1 MFKKSFYKETQ
12 ENIVEEIKED
22 LVRLVLTHLPHL
34 QLSKVRQDDLWEFI
48 AIKLNN
54 RLLKDAL
61 NETLSSKFS
70 KVDEL
75 PTLNGPFIKTLYDK
89 LFKDFKKRLVFKV
102 NNNTS
107 PLIEFNYGSNRTMD
121 LFDEPVE
128 KMLCKLYDMESQSIE
143 LLSKIS
149 LENLEETYRT
159 ELTPDFEDSLKYHEN
174 DKAAKKRLSI
184 DTEKDD
190 IYKQQLQKQ
199 VASVM
204 KLEAENKR
212 LLALNQQLLEDMG
225 STR

>member
-159 ELTPDFEDSLKYHEN
+159 ELTPDFEDSSKYHEN